1 MIVAILPARGGSK
14 RIKNKNIINIGG
26 KPMIHHTI
34 KILKKTKIFDEII
47 VTTDSSKIQN
57 ISKKAGAKIYF
68 TRPKNLSNDHVG
80 AFEVINHTIN
90 FLKNR
95 YDKYPKYVCYVYPS
109 SILLNKKDLISSY
122 KKIKENCWNFVISVT
137 SFGHPPQRGLK
148 INNGKITMIDKKNYK
163 TRTQDLNKIYHD
175 AGQFCWGKTDSWL
188 KKKFIFSKKSF
199 GFKLPRYRAIDL
211 DDMEDLSLLKKI
223 YSSPLNK
230 SRQ

>member
-1 MIVAILPARGGSK
+1 MIVAIVPARGGSK
-14 RIKNKNIINIGG
+14 RIKNKNIINICG

-34 KILKKTKIFDEII
+34 QILKKTKIFDEII
-47 VTTDSSKIQN
+47 ITTDSSKIQN

-80 AFEVINHTIN
+80 TFEVINHTIN

-95 YDKYPKYVCYVYPS
+95 DGKYPKYVCCVYPS

-122 KKIKENCWNFVISVT
+122 KKIKENFWNFVISVT

-163 TRTQDLNKIYHD
+163 TRTQDLKKIYHD
-175 AGQFCWGKTDSWL
+175 AGQFYWGTTKSWL
-188 KKKFIFSKKSF
+188 KKKFIFTKKSF
-199 GFKLPRYRAIDL
+199 GHKLPRYRAIDL
-211 DDMEDLSLLKKI
+211 DDMEDLSLLKKV
-223 YSSPLNK
+223 YSSSFK
-230 SRQ
+230 KRK